1 MKILYASGEAA
12 PFAVSGGLGDVMG
25 ALPAAVSSLLGEG
38 NEVSVILPLYA
49 SVLPLYREKMEVECD
64 LSFSLSWRRTG
75 CRIYRLVWGGVT
87 YLFVENHYY
96 FDRPRMYGEMDDGER
111 FAFFSR
117 AVIEF
122 MLQKS
127 RVPDVL
133 HCNDWQ
139 TALAIIQIKTLFR
152 NHPAFDRLR
161 TVYTIHNIEYQ
172 GKYGMDMLGDV
183 FGLSDEFRG
192 AVEYDGCI
200 NLTKGAIVLCD
211 KLNTVSP
218 RYAEELCDP
227 YFAFGLSAIIS
238 ENSYKFAGII
248 NGIDVDVFRPSGE
261 DIPVPYTAKN
271 AVTGKG
277 KNKEALQEE
286 LGLPVKKDVP
296 LLVMITRLTEGKGVD
311 LVLRI
316 LEELLQDEVQFVL
329 LGTGDAC
336 YEEAF
341 SEICGRYPEKA
352 RALIKFDRAL
362 SKRMYASADVFL
374 MPSKTEPCGLSQMI
388 ACRYGAI
395 PVVRD
400 VGGLHD
406 SIPPVG
412 SEGGCGYRVETY
424 NAHELLFRIREAL
437 ALYKNRPAWR
447 KLISVAMAKDFTWQA
462 SAREYI
468 RFYQE

>member
-1 MKILYASGEAA
+1 MKILYATGEAA

-25 ALPAAVSSLLGEG
+25 ALPAAVSKLLGEG

-49 SVLPLYREKMEVECD
+49 SVSSAFRDEMEVECD

-75 CRIYRLVWGGVT
+75 CRIYRLEEKGVT

-96 FDRPRMYGEMDDGER
+96 FDRSRLYGEMDDGER

-117 AVIEF
+117 AVIEY

-139 TALAIIQIKTLFR
+139 TALTIVQIKTLFR
-152 NHPAFDRLR
+152 NHPAFENLK

-172 GKYGMDMLGDV
+172 GKYGMDLLGDV

-192 AVEYDGCI
+192 CVEYDGCI

-227 YFAFGLSAIIS
+227 YFAFGLSSIIS
-238 ENSYKFAGII
+238 ENAYKFRGII
-248 NGIDVDVFRPSGE
+248 NGIDVEVFHPGRE

-271 AVTGKG
+271 VITGKG
-277 KNKEALQEE
+277 KNKELLQEE
-286 LGLPVKKDVP
+286 LGLPVRRDVP
-296 LLVMITRLTEGKGVD
+296 LLAMITRLTEGKGVD

-316 LEELLQDEVQFVL
+316 LEELLQDDVQFVL

-341 SEICGRYPEKA
+341 ADICGRYPEKA

-362 SKRMYASADVFL
+362 SKRIYAAADLFL

-388 ACRYGAI
+388 ACRYGAV

-412 SEGGCGYRVETY
+412 TEGGCGYRVETY
-424 NAHELLFRIREAL
+424 NAHELLFLIREGL

-447 KLISVAMAKDFTWQA
+447 KLVAAAMAKDFTWQA